1 MKIFKRKSDLHNP
14 ELNRGVDIL
23 ILERIENKLD
33 ETIKLYKEQYDIDLN
48 SNEEQEDGVLVL
60 IEKDDN
66 IINTLSNLKEGYIP
80 DENLYNTC
88 FEFVDKYSLRDEI
101 TLYEGL
107 AIYSDGS
114 YFVCYLIPDLDYIPR
129 DLIQKLEELNEEQE
143 N

>member
-66 IINTLSNLKEGYIP
+66 IINTLSN
-80 DENLYNTC
+80 
-88 FEFVDKYSLRDEI
+88 
-101 TLYEGL
+101 
-107 AIYSDGS
+107 
-114 YFVCYLIPDLDYIPR
+114 
-129 DLIQKLEELNEEQE
+129 
-143 N
+143 